1 MRVCAACERE
11 TEAVDGV
18 LTLGLLMAKTTA
30 GY

>member
-1 MRVCAACERE
+1 MCAACERE

-18 LTLGLLMAKTTA
+18 LTLGLLMAKTTV